1 MAPVHNMQQ
10 SDIERKFSPAF
21 ARTGVLASACL
32 RENRIFSPA
41 NFDHFISDVSE
52 LLADA
57 CNFYTF

>member
-1 MAPVHNMQQ
+1 MQQ

-52 LLADA
+52 LLADS